1 MTNDTEATVAY
12 IAEILEETD
21 AEPIDSI
28 RRIVQRLG
36 VDFAND
42 VLAETQR
49 IEAAGGLLTQKRD
62 RRRSPGGVFFYIA
75 RQRMIANG
83 QRADLH
89 AIFPP
94 RNRNDRMPTSAEAV
108 PLPAASVVRPLRPRP
123 RNEQARQRLSDQQ
136 RRPVN
141 QAAIL
146 AVIER
151 HIGQPEDLYR
161 RSINPETGEV
171 TLAFYFPPVARD
183 RYSSAVEKAAIEAGV
198 PITISPQAHQGAL
211 GDMARTV
218 LPDDPIIARVAVHV
232 DLETVRVRIS
242 GSIDDEQLAAAQ
254 QQFNER
260 TGWTLEVQVMDPL
273 V

>member
-1 MTNDTEATVAY
+1 MTDDIEATVMY
-12 IAEILEETD
+12 IAGILEETE

-28 RRIVQRLG
+28 RRIVKRMG
-36 VDFAND
+36 AEFAND

-62 RRRSPGGVFFYIA
+62 RRRSPGGVFFYVT
-75 RQRMIANG
+75 RQRLIAAG

-94 RNRNDRMPTSAEAV
+94 RSRPERA
-108 PLPAASVVRPLRPRP
+108 PASPAPPPPHGSVVRPLRPRP
-123 RNEQARQRLSDQQ
+123 RNELARQRIAEQQ
-136 RRPVN
+136 RRPAN

-151 HIGQPEDLYR
+151 HIGRPADLYR

-183 RYSSAVEKAAIEAGV
+183 RYAAAVEKAATEAGV
-198 PITISPQAHQGAL
+198 PINISPQAHQGAL
-211 GDMARTV
+211 GDAAREV
-218 LPDDPIIARVAVHV
+218 LPDNLIVARVAIHV
-232 DLETVRVRIS
+232 DVETVRVRAS
-242 GSIDDEQLAAAQ
+242 GTADEAAIAAAHK
-254 QQFNER
+254 QFNER
-260 TGWTLEVQVMDPL
+260 TGWELEIQLMEPL